1 MVFLFCQNMASL
13 NYANQYRLPLFHHY
27 LLLGF
32 FKQEIENQTPDSPQI
47 GLRPHASDK
56 FLLLSSQMKIRTL
69 KIVEAVFPNVISN
82 PRNNM
87 SSYTTPTYE
96 MTSLITRLINTRYS
110 KVKPTVLIWP
120 INSSNGPPPKK
131 KKISGATAKGVFG

>member
-47 GLRPHASDK
+47 GLRPHANDK

-69 KIVEAVFPNVISN
+69 KIVEAAFPNGISN

-87 SSYTTPTYE
+87 SSYITPLMYE
-96 MTSLITRLINTRYS
+96 MTCLITRLINTRYS
-110 KVKPTVLIWP
+110 KVKPIVLIRP
-120 INSSNGPPPKK
+120 IKSSNGPPIKK
-131 KKISGATAKGVFG
+131 FSGATAKGVFG